1 MGRIVNILRS
11 SFYGPVTQCPNSVS
25 NDTIREI
32 LTAEVKL
39 GILDDTPLAVTTLI
53 DRGTDSWLCRVESES
68 LAHPI
73 IVKRMPP
80 QSFALQLEGLRLGE
94 KALANS
100 ERYGVPRCIS
110 ALPDRSILILE
121 WIDGT
126 SLADCLVSHA
136 TTLDT
141 KLMMIGHAAE
151 WLYEF
156 HKLTRTG
163 SELPD
168 IDKRLGKLERSVE
181 KVSKNH
187 YIPKMIREA
196 HRFLLD
202 TARIAEKT
210 KCTVSLT
217 HGDFKPQNVIICE
230 DKTFGIDPY
239 SSHTGLALIDVAHFC
254 GATITSGYTARGLRT
269 GTWLRRY
276 KLADHFLSH
285 YFALA
290 AEAPSFIMN
299 WLLVEDS
306 IITWCYGAERLAPLR
321 SSYHTILKS
330 RELRNLLNKFQ
341 G

>member
-1 MGRIVNILRS
+1 
-11 SFYGPVTQCPNSVS
+11 
-25 NDTIREI
+25 
-32 LTAEVKL
+32 
-39 GILDDTPLAVTTLI
+39 
-53 DRGTDSWLCRVESES
+53 
-68 LAHPI
+68 
-73 IVKRMPP
+73 MPP

-239 SSHTGLALIDVAHFC
+239 SSHTGLALIDVAHFLWRNYYIWIHGSWAKNWDLVASLQTGRSLPLALFC
-254 GATITSGYTARGLRT
+254 SCRRSAKFYYELVAGRGFHHNMVLRCRAVSST
-269 GTWLRRY
+269 
-276 KLADHFLSH
+276 
-285 YFALA
+285 
-290 AEAPSFIMN
+290 PII
-299 WLLVEDS
+299 LLYNFEK
-306 IITWCYGAERLAPLR
+306 P
-321 SSYHTILKS
+321 
-330 RELRNLLNKFQ
+330 
-341 G
+341 